1 MIKLYHLP
9 ISFNSRRVW
18 IALLEKGLEF
28 ELIPLK
34 LDGDQLTPEFLALNP
49 FHRIPVLV
57 DDGFTVIESLA
68 ILDYLEAKYPHP
80 PLLPSNP
87 QALAKVKMIAMV
99 ILTELIPQVMLFSQK
114 NLWGKAIEPSVIE
127 TAIKKTNTVLSF
139 LESLLGEQQFF
150 IGDQFTLAEV
160 VAGSIVPVL
169 PYFKISLQN
178 YPQLSRWSQS
188 LSTRESWQLTQATPA
203 QIEEFRKSRQSL
215 NQVTENRS

>member
-28 ELIPLK
+28 ESIPLK

-49 FHRIPVLV
+49 FHKIPVLV

-68 ILDYLEAKYPHP
+68 ILDYLEAKYPN
-80 PLLPSNP
+80 PSLVPKDP
-87 QALAKVKMIAMV
+87 QALAKVKMVETV
-99 ILTELIPQVMLFSQK
+99 IVTELVPQVMLFSQK
-114 NLWGKAIEPSVIE
+114 NLWGKAIATEDMDKAIE
-127 TAIKKTNTVLSF
+127 KTHTVLSF
-139 LESLLGEQQFF
+139 LESLLGEQEFF
-150 IGDQFTLAEV
+150 IDHQFTLAEI

-169 PYFKISLQN
+169 PYFKISLEK

-188 LSTRESWQLTQATPA
+188 LLTRESWQLTQATPA
-203 QIEEFRKSRQSL
+203 QIEEFRKSRQ
-215 NQVTENRS
+215 

>member
-34 LDGDQLTPEFLALNP
+34 LDGDQFAPEFLARNP
-49 FHRIPVLV
+49 FHKIPVLV
-57 DDGFTVIESLA
+57 DDGFTIIESLA
-68 ILDYLEAKYPHP
+68 ILDYLEAKYPDP
-80 PLLPSNP
+80 SLLPQDP
-87 QALAKVKMIAMV
+87 QALAKVKMIEMV

-114 NLWGKAIEPSVIE
+114 NLWGKAIETTAIE
-127 TAIKKTNTVLSF
+127 TAIAKTNTVLSF
-139 LESLLGEQQFF
+139 LESCLGEQQFF
-150 IGDQFTLAEV
+150 IGDQFTFAEV
-160 VAGSIVPVL
+160 VAGSIIPVL

-188 LSTRESWQLTQATPA
+188 LLTRESWQLTQTTPA
-203 QIEEFRKSRQSL
+203 QIEEFKKSRQSL
-215 NQVTENRS
+215 NQ